1 MNKRIRGLLTSDPLF
16 YSIGLATILLEAI
29 PGRRFLHTKKQ
40 EERPLAFPPVH
51 KRSGIDFFLE
61 HTAFLGGI
69 IVGVAGLFVFLLGP
83 DFLGHRRPCGGVIVA
98 LGAQMIHAFGGLHVG
113 GVGAAFFH
121 HFAQHLR
128 IFQHGAG
135 AQMVAVKGLF
145 PVISHEQGAFEHS
158 SSV

>member
-113 GVGAAFFH
+113 EWAPLSSTI
-121 HFAQHLR
+121 LR
-128 IFQHGAG
+128 SICGFSSMGQGRRWSRL
-135 AQMVAVKGLF
+135 KGC
-145 PVISHEQGAFEHS
+145 SR
-158 SSV
+158 